1 MNSLHKIR
9 LVLFITIFLSQKMVS
24 FAQDKKENTC
34 SSKIEIKEISAVKAV
49 VIKLSIP
56 SSEIGPK
63 MGELYGKLY
72 GYLGQ
77 QKIQPAG
84 APFAVY
90 YQFDPKGNTTFEAGV
105 PVNVS
110 VNNEGDINYKEFP
123 AMKALSAM
131 YTGSYEKIGPTY
143 EALEKYMKEK
153 NLQSTGISWEIYL
166 TDPSTVKDPN
176 LNQTVIYFPL
186 K

>member
-1 MNSLHKIR
+1 MNSLPKIR

-24 FAQDKKENTC
+24 FAQDKKENTF
-34 SSKIEIKEISAVKAV
+34 SAKIEIKEISAVKAV

-72 GYLGQ
+72 GYLSQ

-90 YQFDPKGNTTFEAGV
+90 YQFDPKGNTTFETGV
-105 PVNVS
+105 PVNAS
-110 VNNEGDINYKEFP
+110 VNNDGDILYKEFP
-123 AMKALSAM
+123 AMKVATTL

-143 EALEKYMKEK
+143 EALEKFIKEK
-153 NLQSTGISWEIYL
+153 NLQPAGVSWEVYL